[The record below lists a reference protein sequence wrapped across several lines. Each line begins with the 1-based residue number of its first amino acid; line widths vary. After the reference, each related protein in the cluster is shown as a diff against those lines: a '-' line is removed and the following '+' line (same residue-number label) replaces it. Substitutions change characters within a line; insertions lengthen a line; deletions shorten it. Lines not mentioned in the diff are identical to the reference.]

1 MNGDK
6 HYTLKEFYEK
16 YGSKYKWYEGQ
27 VAVNDWN
34 DDGKIDDSDKQIYGC
49 TDPRWTGSLSTNV
62 YFKGFDFS
70 IMFYTKSGFWSRSY
84 FHEKYMKYSDRGNA
98 HMKLDYYIPAGAPII
113 NHETGEITTATET
126 HYGKYP
132 YPNNSDTSMGGYFGD
147 KGSAKGEGFQYQKTS
162 FTKVKNIT
170 LGYTLP
176 KNVVSKAGIRNLRV
190 YMNILNPFCFTNYKG
205 FDPEWAS
212 QSLQNGGP
220 SSVTYQ
226 FGVNLK
232 F

>member
-1 MNGDK
+1 
-6 HYTLKEFYEK
+6 
-16 YGSKYKWYEGQ
+16 
-27 VAVNDWN
+27 
-34 DDGKIDDSDKQIYGC
+34 
-49 TDPRWTGSLSTNV
+49 
-62 YFKGFDFS
+62 
-70 IMFYTKSGFWSRSY
+70 
-84 FHEKYMKYSDRGNA
+84 
-98 HMKLDYYIPAGAPII
+98 
-113 NHETGEITTATET
+113 
-126 HYGKYP
+126 
-132 YPNNSDTSMGGYFGD
+132 MGGYFGD

-190 YMNILNPFCFTNYKG
+190 YMNILNPFCFANYKG

-212 QSLQNGGP
+212 QNLQNGGP
-220 SSVTYQ
+220 ASVTYQ